1 MLEKMIIT
9 NIQRFSLHD
18 GPGIRTTVFLKG
30 CSIRCP
36 WCSNPENINHQIE
49 RYVKDGKEGF
59 YGKEYSV
66 DEVIKEVLKDKIFY
80 EDNGGVTFSGGE
92 ALLYAKELLPLV
104 EQIKQNNISIAVESS
119 LFVPSSYL
127 EMVIPYVDNFY
138 VDLKVMDKERCSFL
152 LNGNLDLFK
161 RNLAILAKSKKF
173 NVRIPVIY
181 DYTDDED
188 NIRCIIDVIR
198 EYRSSIKKVE
208 LIKGHNL
215 GDNKYVSLGK
225 EVPQKAEVSDLFL
238 EEYRMKITEV
248 VAGVGVEICKI

>member
-1 MLEKMIIT
+1 MIIT

-66 DEVIKEVLKDKIFY
+66 EEVLKEVLKDKIFY
-80 EDNGGVTFSGGE
+80 EENGGLTFSGGE
-92 ALLYAKELLPLV
+92 ALLYAKVLLPLMQ
-104 EQIKQNNISIAVESS
+104 QIKQNNISIAVETC
-119 LFVPSSYL
+119 LFVPSAYL
-127 EMVIPYVDNFY
+127 EMVIPYVDYFY

-152 LNGNLDLFK
+152 LKGNLDLFK
-161 RNLAILAKSKKF
+161 SNLAILAKSKRF
-173 NVRIPVIY
+173 NVRIPVICG
-181 DYTDDED
+181 YTEDED
-188 NIRCIIDVIR
+188 NIRSIIDVIR
-198 EYRSSIKKVE
+198 EYRASIKKVE

-215 GDNKYVSLGK
+215 GDNKYVTLGRD
-225 EVPQKAEVSDLFL
+225 VPQKAEVSDLFL
-238 EEYRMKITEV
+238 EAYRMRILNTVEDVEV
-248 VAGVGVEICKI
+248 DVCKI

>member
-1 MLEKMIIT
+1 MIIT

-36 WCSNPENINHQIE
+36 WCSNPENMNHQIE
-49 RYVKDGKEGF
+49 IYVKDGKEGF

-66 DEVIKEVLKDKIFY
+66 DEVLKEVLKDKIFY

-92 ALLYAKELLPLV
+92 ALLYAKELLPLMQ
-104 EQIKQNNISIAVESS
+104 QIKQNNISIAVESS

-127 EMVIPYVDNFY
+127 EMVIPFVEYFY

-152 LNGNLDLFK
+152 LKGNLDLFK
-161 RNLAILAKSKKF
+161 SNLAILAKSKKF

-181 DYTDDED
+181 GYTDDEN
-188 NIRCIIDVIR
+188 NIKCIIDVIR
-198 EYRSSIKKVE
+198 EYRSSIKKVG

-215 GDNKYVSLGK
+215 GDNKYISLGK
-225 EVPQKAEVSDLFL
+225 DVPQKAEVSDLFL
-238 EEYRMKITEV
+238 EEYRVKILNTVEDVEV
-248 VAGVGVEICKI
+248 EVCKI

>member
-1 MLEKMIIT
+1 MIIT

-66 DEVIKEVLKDKIFY
+66 DEVLKEILKDKIFY

-92 ALLYAKELLPLV
+92 ALLYAKELLPLM

-127 EMVIPYVDNFY
+127 EMVIPFVDYFY
-138 VDLKVMDKERCSFL
+138 VDLKVMDKERCSEL
-152 LNGNLDLFK
+152 LKGNLDLFK
-161 RNLAILAKSKKF
+161 RNLAILAKSKMF

-181 DYTDDED
+181 GYTDDEN
-188 NIRCIIDVIR
+188 NIRSIIEVIR
-198 EYRSSIKKVE
+198 VYRASIKKVE

-215 GDNKYVSLGK
+215 GDSKYVTLGK
-225 EVPQKAEVSDLFL
+225 DVPQIAEVSDLFL

-248 VAGVGVEICKI
+248 VARVVVEICKI

>member
-1 MLEKMIIT
+1 MIIT

-152 LNGNLDLFK
+152 LKGNLDLFK
-161 RNLAILAKSKKF
+161 SNLSILAKSKKF

-181 DYTDDED
+181 GYTDDEN
-188 NIRCIIDVIR
+188 NIKCIIDVIR
-198 EYRSSIKKVE
+198 EYRSSIEKVE

-215 GDNKYVSLGK
+215 GDNKYVTLGK
-225 EVPQKAEVSDLFL
+225 EIPKKAEVSDLFL
-238 EEYRMKITEV
+238 EEYKKKIMDTV
-248 VAGVGVEICKI
+248 DAVGVEICKI

>member
-1 MLEKMIIT
+1 MIIT

-36 WCSNPENINHQIE
+36 WCSNPENMNHQIE
-49 RYVKDGKEGF
+49 IYVKDGKEGF

-66 DEVIKEVLKDKIFY
+66 DEVLKEVLKDKIFY

-92 ALLYAKELLPLV
+92 ALLYAKELLPLM
-104 EQIKQNNISIAVESS
+104 QQFKQNNISIAVESS
-119 LFVPSSYL
+119 LFVPSRYL
-127 EMVIPYVDNFY
+127 DMVIPFFEYFY
-138 VDLKVMDKERCSFL
+138 VDLKVMDKERCTEL

-161 RNLAILAKSKKF
+161 SNLAILAKSKKF
-173 NVRIPVIY
+173 NVRIPVICG
-181 DYTDDED
+181 YTDDED
-188 NIRCIIDVIR
+188 NIRSIIDVIR
-198 EYRSSIKKVE
+198 EYRASIKKVE

-225 EVPQKAEVSDLFL
+225 EVPKKAEVSDLFL
-238 EEYRMKITEV
+238 EEYRNKITEV
-248 VAGVGVEICKI
+248 VAGVGVGICSI

>member
-1 MLEKMIIT
+1 MIIT

-49 RYVKDGKEGF
+49 KYVKDGKEGF

-66 DEVIKEVLKDKIFY
+66 DEVLKEVLKDKIFY

-92 ALLYAKELLPLV
+92 ALLYAKELLPLM

-127 EMVIPYVDNFY
+127 EMVIPFVDYFY
-138 VDLKVMDKERCSFL
+138 VDLKVMNKERCSFL
-152 LNGNLDLFK
+152 LKGNLDLFK
-161 RNLAILAKSKKF
+161 SNLAILAKSKKF

-181 DYTDDED
+181 GYTDDEN
-188 NIRCIIDVIR
+188 NIKCIIDVIR
-198 EYRSSIKKVE
+198 EYRSSIEKVE

-215 GDNKYVSLGK
+215 GDNKYVTLGK
-225 EVPQKAEVSDLFL
+225 EIPKKAEVSDLFL
-238 EEYRMKITEV
+238 EEYKKKIMDTV
-248 VAGVGVEICKI
+248 DAVGVEICRI

>member
-1 MLEKMIIT
+1 MIIT
-9 NIQRFSLHD
+9 NIQRSSLHD

-49 RYVKDGKEGF
+49 SYVKDGKEGF

-66 DEVIKEVLKDKIFY
+66 DQVLKEVLKDKIFY

-92 ALLYAKELLPLV
+92 ALLYAKKLLPLMQ
-104 EQIKQNNISIAVESS
+104 QIKQNNISIAVESS

-152 LNGNLDLFK
+152 LKGNLDLFK
-161 RNLAILAKSKKF
+161 SNLAILAKAK
-173 NVRIPVIY
+173 
-181 DYTDDED
+181 
-188 NIRCIIDVIR
+188 
-198 EYRSSIKKVE
+198 
-208 LIKGHNL
+208 
-215 GDNKYVSLGK
+215 SL
-225 EVPQKAEVSDLFL
+225 
-238 EEYRMKITEV
+238 M
-248 VAGVGVEICKI
+248 

>member
-1 MLEKMIIT
+1 MIIT

-49 RYVKDGKEGF
+49 NYVKDGKEGF

-66 DEVIKEVLKDKIFY
+66 DEVLKEVLKDKIFY
-80 EDNGGVTFSGGE
+80 EDNGGVTFSGCE
-92 ALLYAKELLPLV
+92 ALLYAKELLPLMQ
-104 EQIKQNNISIAVESS
+104 QIKQNNILIAVESS

-127 EMVIPYVDNFY
+127 EMVIPFVEYFY

-152 LNGNLDLFK
+152 LKGNLDLFK
-161 RNLAILAKSKKF
+161 SNLSILAKSKKF

-181 DYTDDED
+181 GYTDDEN
-188 NIRCIIDVIR
+188 NIKCIIDVIR
-198 EYRSSIKKVE
+198 EYRSSIEKVE

-215 GDNKYVSLGK
+215 GDNKYVTLGK
-225 EVPQKAEVSDLFL
+225 EIPKKAEVSDLFL
-238 EEYRMKITEV
+238 EEYKKKIMDTV
-248 VAGVGVEICKI
+248 DAVGVEICRI

>member
-1 MLEKMIIT
+1 MIIT

-49 RYVKDGKEGF
+49 NYVKDGKEGF

-66 DEVIKEVLKDKIFY
+66 DQVLKEVLKDKIFY

-92 ALLYAKELLPLV
+92 ALLYAKELLPLMQ
-104 EQIKQNNISIAVESS
+104 QIKQNNISIAVESS

-127 EMVIPYVDNFY
+127 EMVIPFVDYFY

-152 LNGNLDLFK
+152 LKGNLDLFK
-161 RNLAILAKSKKF
+161 SNLAILAKSKKF

-181 DYTDDED
+181 GYTDDEN
-188 NIRCIIDVIR
+188 NIKCIIDVIR
-198 EYRSSIKKVE
+198 EYRASIKKVK
-208 LIKGHNL
+208 LTKGHNL

-225 EVPQKAEVSDLFL
+225 EVPPKAEVSDLFL
-238 EEYRMKITEV
+238 DEYRKKITEV
-248 VAGVGVEICKI
+248 VAGVGVGICSI

>member
-1 MLEKMIIT
+1 MIIT

-49 RYVKDGKEGF
+49 RYVKDEKEGF

-66 DEVIKEVLKDKIFY
+66 DQVLKEVLKDKIFY

-92 ALLYAKELLPLV
+92 ALLYAKELLPLM

-127 EMVIPYVDNFY
+127 EMVIPFVEYFY
-138 VDLKVMDKERCSFL
+138 VDLKVMDKERCTEL
-152 LNGNLDLFK
+152 LNG
-161 RNLAILAKSKKF
+161 I
-173 NVRIPVIY
+173 
-181 DYTDDED
+181 
-188 NIRCIIDVIR
+188 
-198 EYRSSIKKVE
+198 
-208 LIKGHNL
+208 
-215 GDNKYVSLGK
+215 
-225 EVPQKAEVSDLFL
+225 
-238 EEYRMKITEV
+238 
-248 VAGVGVEICKI
+248 

>member
-1 MLEKMIIT
+1 MIIT

-59 YGKEYSV
+59 YGKEHSV
-66 DEVIKEVLKDKIFY
+66 DQVLKEVLKDKIFY

-92 ALLYAKELLPLV
+92 ALLYAKELLPLMQ
-104 EQIKQNNISIAVESS
+104 QIKQNNISIAVESS
-119 LFVPSSYL
+119 LFVPSSHL
-127 EMVIPYVDNFY
+127 EMVIPFVDYFY
-138 VDLKVMDKERCSFL
+138 VDLKVMGKERCSL
-152 LNGNLDLFK
+152 LLKGNLDLFK
-161 RNLAILAKSKKF
+161 SNLAILAKSKKF

-181 DYTDDED
+181 GYTDDEN
-188 NIRCIIDVIR
+188 NIKCIIDVIR
-198 EYRSSIKKVE
+198 EYRSSIEKVE

-215 GDNKYVSLGK
+215 GDNKYVTLGK
-225 EVPQKAEVSDLFL
+225 EIPKKAEVSDLFL
-238 EEYRMKITEV
+238 EEYKKKIMDTV
-248 VAGVGVEICKI
+248 DAVGVEICRI

>member
-1 MLEKMIIT
+1 MIIT

-92 ALLYAKELLPLV
+92 ALLYAKELLPLMQ
-104 EQIKQNNISIAVESS
+104 QIKQNNILIAVESS

-127 EMVIPYVDNFY
+127 EMVIPYVDYFY

-152 LNGNLDLFK
+152 LKGNLDLFK
-161 RNLAILAKSKKF
+161 SNLAILAKSKKF

-181 DYTDDED
+181 GYTDDEN
-188 NIRCIIDVIR
+188 NIKCIIDVIR
-198 EYRSSIKKVE
+198 EYRSSIEKVE

-215 GDNKYVSLGK
+215 GDNKYVTLGK
-225 EVPQKAEVSDLFL
+225 EIPKKAEVSDLFL
-238 EEYRMKITEV
+238 EEYKKKIMDTV
-248 VAGVGVEICKI
+248 DAVGVEICRI

>member
-1 MLEKMIIT
+1 MIIT

-49 RYVKDGKEGF
+49 RYVKDRKEGF

-66 DEVIKEVLKDKIFY
+66 DEVLKEVLKDKIFY

-92 ALLYAKELLPLV
+92 ALLYAKELLPLMQ
-104 EQIKQNNISIAVESS
+104 QIKQNNISIAVESS

-127 EMVIPYVDNFY
+127 EMVIPFVDYFY
-138 VDLKVMDKERCSFL
+138 VDLKVMDKEICSFL
-152 LNGNLDLFK
+152 LKGNLDLFK
-161 RNLAILAKSKKF
+161 SNLAILAKSKKF

-181 DYTDDED
+181 GYTDDEN
-188 NIRCIIDVIR
+188 NIKCIIDVIR
-198 EYRSSIKKVE
+198 EYRASIKKVE

-215 GDNKYVSLGK
+215 GDNKYISLGK
-225 EVPQKAEVSDLFL
+225 DVPQNVEVSDLFL
-238 EEYRMKITEV
+238 DEYRMKIIEAV
-248 VAGVGVEICKI
+248 EEVGVEICKI

>member
-1 MLEKMIIT
+1 MIIT

-49 RYVKDGKEGF
+49 SYVKDGKEGF

-66 DEVIKEVLKDKIFY
+66 DQVLKEVLKDKIFY

-92 ALLYAKELLPLV
+92 ALLYAKELLPLMQ
-104 EQIKQNNISIAVESS
+104 QIKQNNISIAVETC
-119 LFVPSSYL
+119 LFVPSAYL
-127 EMVIPYVDNFY
+127 EMVIPYVDYFY

-152 LNGNLDLFK
+152 LKGNLDLFK
-161 RNLAILAKSKKF
+161 SNLAILAKSKKF

-181 DYTDDED
+181 GYTDDED
-188 NIRCIIDVIR
+188 NIRSIIDVIR
-198 EYRSSIKKVE
+198 EYSSSIKKVG

-215 GDNKYVSLGK
+215 GDNKYISLGK
-225 EVPQKAEVSDLFL
+225 DVPQKAEVSDLFL
-238 EEYRMKITEV
+238 EAYRMRILNTVENVEV
-248 VAGVGVEICKI
+248 DVCKI

>member
-1 MLEKMIIT
+1 MIIT

-49 RYVKDGKEGF
+49 SYVKDGKEGF

-66 DEVIKEVLKDKIFY
+66 DQVLKEVLKDKIFY

-92 ALLYAKELLPLV
+92 ALLYAKELLPLMQ
-104 EQIKQNNISIAVESS
+104 QIKQNNISIAVESS

-127 EMVIPYVDNFY
+127 EMVIPFVDYFY

-152 LNGNLDLFK
+152 LKGNLDLFK
-161 RNLAILAKSKKF
+161 SNLAILAKSKKF
-173 NVRIPVIY
+173 NVRIPVISG
-181 DYTDDED
+181 YTDNED
-188 NIRCIIDVIR
+188 NIRSIIDVIR
-198 EYRSSIKKVE
+198 EYSSSIEMVE

-225 EVPQKAEVSDLFL
+225 DVPQKAAVSDLFL
-238 EEYRMKITEV
+238 DEYRTKIIEAV
-248 VAGVGVEICKI
+248 EEVGVEICKI

>member
-1 MLEKMIIT
+1 MIIT

-36 WCSNPENINHQIE
+36 WCSNPENISHQIE

-66 DEVIKEVLKDKIFY
+66 DEVLKEVLKDKIFY

-92 ALLYAKELLPLV
+92 ALLYAKELLPLMQ
-104 EQIKQNNISIAVESS
+104 QIKQNNISIAVETC
-119 LFVPSSYL
+119 LFVPSAYL
-127 EMVIPYVDNFY
+127 EMVIPYVDYFY
-138 VDLKVMDKERCSFL
+138 VDLKIMDKERCSL
-152 LNGNLDLFK
+152 LLKGNLDLFK
-161 RNLAILAKSKKF
+161 CNLAILAKSKKF

-181 DYTDDED
+181 GYTDDEN
-188 NIRCIIDVIR
+188 NIKCIIDVIR
-198 EYRSSIKKVE
+198 EYRSSIKKVG

-215 GDNKYVSLGK
+215 GDNKYVTLGK
-225 EVPQKAEVSDLFL
+225 EVPKKAEVSDLFL
-238 EEYRMKITEV
+238 EEYKKKIINSIDKV
-248 VAGVGVEICKI
+248 NVEICKL

>member
-1 MLEKMIIT
+1 MIIT

-66 DEVIKEVLKDKIFY
+66 DEVLKEVLKDKIFY

-92 ALLYAKELLPLV
+92 ALLYAKELLPLM
-104 EQIKQNNISIAVESS
+104 EQIKQNDISIAVESS

-127 EMVIPYVDNFY
+127 EMVIPFVDYFY
-138 VDLKVMDKERCSFL
+138 VDLKVMDKESSL
-152 LNGNLDLFK
+152 LLKGNLDLFK
-161 RNLAILAKSKKF
+161 SNLAILAKSKKF
-173 NVRIPVIY
+173 NVRIPVICG
-181 DYTDDED
+181 YTDDED
-188 NIRCIIDVIR
+188 NIRSIIDVIR
-198 EYRSSIKKVE
+198 EYRASIKKIE

-225 EVPQKAEVSDLFL
+225 EIPQKAEVSDLFL
-238 EEYRMKITEV
+238 EEYRVKILNTVEDVEV
-248 VAGVGVEICKI
+248 EVCKI

>member
-1 MLEKMIIT
+1 MIIT

-49 RYVKDGKEGF
+49 SYVKDGKEGF

-66 DEVIKEVLKDKIFY
+66 DQVLKEVLKDKIFY

-92 ALLYAKELLPLV
+92 ALLYAKELLPLM

-127 EMVIPYVDNFY
+127 EMVIPFVEYFY

-152 LNGNLDLFK
+152 LKGNLDLFK
-161 RNLAILAKSKKF
+161 SNLSILAKSKKF

-181 DYTDDED
+181 GYTDDEN
-188 NIRCIIDVIR
+188 NIKCIIDVIR
-198 EYRSSIKKVE
+198 EYSSSIEKVE

-215 GDNKYVSLGK
+215 GDNKYVTLGK
-225 EVPQKAEVSDLFL
+225 EIPKKAEVSDLFL
-238 EEYRMKITEV
+238 EEYKKKIMDTV
-248 VAGVGVEICKI
+248 DAVGVEICRI

>member
-1 MLEKMIIT
+1 MIIT

-49 RYVKDGKEGF
+49 NYVKDGKEGF

-66 DEVIKEVLKDKIFY
+66 DQVLKEVLKDKIFY

-92 ALLYAKELLPLV
+92 ALLYAKELLPLMQ
-104 EQIKQNNISIAVESS
+104 QIKQNNISIAVESS

-127 EMVIPYVDNFY
+127 EMVIPFVDYFY

-152 LNGNLDLFK
+152 LKGNLDLFK
-161 RNLAILAKSKKF
+161 SNLAILAKSKKF

-181 DYTDDED
+181 GYTDDEN
-188 NIRCIIDVIR
+188 NIKCIIDVIR
-198 EYRSSIKKVE
+198 EYRASIKKVE
-208 LIKGHNL
+208 LTKGHNL

-225 EVPQKAEVSDLFL
+225 EVPPKAEVSDLFL
-238 EEYRMKITEV
+238 DEYRKKITEV
-248 VAGVGVEICKI
+248 VAGVGVGICSI

>member
-1 MLEKMIIT
+1 MIIT

-49 RYVKDGKEGF
+49 SYVKDGKEGF

-66 DEVIKEVLKDKIFY
+66 DQVLKEVLKDKIFY

-92 ALLYAKELLPLV
+92 ALLYAKELLPLMQ
-104 EQIKQNNISIAVESS
+104 QIKQNNISIAVESS

-127 EMVIPYVDNFY
+127 EMVIPFVDYFY

-152 LNGNLDLFK
+152 LKGNLDLFK
-161 RNLAILAKSKKF
+161 SNLAILAKSKKF
-173 NVRIPVIY
+173 NVRIPVISG
-181 DYTDDED
+181 YTDNED
-188 NIRCIIDVIR
+188 NIRSIIDVIR
-198 EYRSSIKKVE
+198 EYSSSIEMVE

-225 EVPQKAEVSDLFL
+225 DVPQKQRLV
-238 EEYRMKITEV
+238 
-248 VAGVGVEICKI
+248 ICF

>member
-1 MLEKMIIT
+1 MIIT

-66 DEVIKEVLKDKIFY
+66 DEVLKEVLKDKIFY
-80 EDNGGVTFSGGE
+80 ENNGGVTFSGGE
-92 ALLYAKELLPLV
+92 ALLYAKELLPLMQ
-104 EQIKQNNISIAVESS
+104 QIKQNNISIAVETC
-119 LFVPSSYL
+119 LFVPSAYL
-127 EMVIPYVDNFY
+127 EMVIPYVDYFY

-152 LNGNLDLFK
+152 LKGNLDLFK
-161 RNLAILAKSKKF
+161 SNLAILAKSKKF

-181 DYTDDED
+181 GYTDDEN
-188 NIRCIIDVIR
+188 NIKCIIDVIR
-198 EYRSSIKKVE
+198 DYRSSIKKVG

-215 GDNKYVSLGK
+215 GDNKYVTLGK

-238 EEYRMKITEV
+238 EEYKKKIINSIDKV
-248 VAGVGVEICKI
+248 NVEICKL

>member
-1 MLEKMIIT
+1 MIIT

-49 RYVKDGKEGF
+49 RYVKDRKEGF

-66 DEVIKEVLKDKIFY
+66 DEVLKEVLKDKIFY

-92 ALLYAKELLPLV
+92 ALLYAKELLLLMQ
-104 EQIKQNNISIAVESS
+104 QIKQNNISITVESS

-127 EMVIPYVDNFY
+127 EMVIPFVDYFY
-138 VDLKVMDKERCSFL
+138 VDLKVMDKEICSFL
-152 LNGNLDLFK
+152 LKGNLDLFK
-161 RNLAILAKSKKF
+161 SNLAILAKSKKF
-173 NVRIPVIY
+173 NVRIPVISG
-181 DYTDDED
+181 YTDNED
-188 NIRCIIDVIR
+188 NIRSIIDVIR
-198 EYRSSIKKVE
+198 EYRASIKKIE

-215 GDNKYVSLGK
+215 GDNKYVTLGRD
-225 EVPQKAEVSDLFL
+225 VPQKAEVSDLFL
-238 EEYRMKITEV
+238 EAYRMKILNTVEDVEV
-248 VAGVGVEICKI
+248 EVCKI

>member
-1 MLEKMIIT
+1 MIIT

-49 RYVKDGKEGF
+49 KYVKDGKEGF

-66 DEVIKEVLKDKIFY
+66 DEVLKEVLKDKIFY

-92 ALLYAKELLPLV
+92 ALLYAKELLPLM

-127 EMVIPYVDNFY
+127 EMVIPFVDYFY
-138 VDLKVMDKERCSFL
+138 VDLKVMNKERCSFL
-152 LNGNLDLFK
+152 LKGNLDLFK
-161 RNLAILAKSKKF
+161 SNLAILAKSKKF
-173 NVRIPVIY
+173 NARIPVIY
-181 DYTDDED
+181 GYTDDEN
-188 NIRCIIDVIR
+188 NIKCIIDVIR
-198 EYRSSIKKVE
+198 EYRSSIKKVG

-215 GDNKYVSLGK
+215 GDNKYISLGK
-225 EVPQKAEVSDLFL
+225 DVPQKAEVSDLFL
-238 EEYRMKITEV
+238 EEYRVKILNTVEDVEV
-248 VAGVGVEICKI
+248 EVCKI